1 MAKDRSS
8 IEFSWFSNFLVRYRL
23 PHWLVPCGQPN
34 QTRWQREQS
43 VQPRGR
49 KRLLCSSEHRSHT
62 LHIQAFLSSVEKIE
76 SVFDGASHQKVW
88 DHFTKAQ
95 RKNIQTWKTLL
106 VVSVNS
112 RPVAFV
118 VGLVRWNSRIGFLL
132 YTVRLGL
139 YRRVQNLW

>member
-1 MAKDRSS
+1 MDSQIKQDDSG
-8 IEFSWFSNFLVRYRL
+8 SNLYNPGVGNASFAHR
-23 PHWLVPCGQPN
+23 N
-34 QTRWQREQS
+34 
-43 VQPRGR
+43 
-49 KRLLCSSEHRSHT
+49 RSHT